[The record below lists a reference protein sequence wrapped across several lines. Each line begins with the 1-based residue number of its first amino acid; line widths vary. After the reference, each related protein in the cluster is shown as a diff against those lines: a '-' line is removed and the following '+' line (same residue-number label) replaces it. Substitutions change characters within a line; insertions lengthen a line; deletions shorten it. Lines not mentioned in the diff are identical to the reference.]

1 METNSQNHEFQPR
14 CRRENQGG
22 DICPLLHG
30 VSYPPVPPTS
40 PGTSSHGGSRKEVCW
55 RISNTSLPCGRRPPP
70 AEAWGTGT
78 LPRAGRGGGGTHRCD
93 NLDPWPGGLT
103 HSRYTRT
110 GAPQHPSSAILRD
123 RLLPGPPTPA
133 RGEGMSQRHRL
144 EMSQPHDQ
152 FSEKFY
158 LLPTA

>member
-1 METNSQNHEFQPR
+1 MSFSLGAGERTKVGTFVHFCMGSPTLQCLLPALGPLPTEGAGKR
-14 CRRENQGG
+14 SAGG
-22 DICPLLHG
+22 SATHLSPAEGGPLPLKRG
-30 VSYPPVPPTS
+30 EPGLS
-40 PGTSSHGGSRKEVCW
+40 PGLGG
-55 RISNTSLPCGRRPPP
+55 
-70 AEAWGTGT
+70 
-78 LPRAGRGGGGTHRCD
+78 GGGGTHRCD